1 MLRQTNE
8 IKVEVTEW
16 LDQMFASHRYG
27 SFGIEIKMHD
37 GTPVAVEKMERV
49 VFSGRDETRK

>member
-1 MLRQTNE
+1 MVLQTNE
-8 IKVEVTEW
+8 IKDEVTEW
-16 LDQMFASHRYG
+16 LDRMFASKRYG

-37 GTPVAVEKMERV
+37 GNPVAVEKMERV